1 MNELYQTFSVL
12 SSEDVSLE
20 EIIDFIAENANLP
33 REVVRERISL
43 FLSGKKKKSFLSY
56 KVFEK
61 KEREERSYFLK
72 LSRRKSI
79 PELAEVFAEMAIMLE
94 RALIMN
100 AYYIWK
106 IKELEKKLEDQKSKE
121 EEKGDGSYHQ
131 EKARLA

>member
-33 REVVRERISL
+33 REVVRERIRL

-106 IKELEKKLEDQKSKE
+106 IKELEKKLEYQKSKE